1 MVKHNQ
7 TIGGIIALWI
17 CTSHFFRSEGLHP
30 SDHSFFLKQHLGE
43 SIAACVKIGCGIW
56 QIWQTIK
63 FWVRPRSFRVPN
75 PSEHVIGAPHLLP
88 PLADPPG
95 PVAWKPLT
103 APGRQTWVTWWTNL
117 GLEIIQIMM
126 LKLPQIHVASLSIGK
141 HQVQVS
147 HCKLD
152 AWLKLHTYVHVQSK
166 V

>member
-75 PSEHVIGAPHLLP
+75 PSAGSAATHDEEGLIDHGGGHDIRLWGIKTSIAVLWTQMNPGIIGIGHWIFGCRMFHANI
-88 PLADPPG
+88 
-95 PVAWKPLT
+95 
-103 APGRQTWVTWWTNL
+103 TNKMVDVS
-117 GLEIIQIMM
+117 GFSEI
-126 LKLPQIHVASLSIGK
+126 
-141 HQVQVS
+141 S
-147 HCKLD
+147 HEIL
-152 AWLKLHTYVHVQSK
+152 VG
-166 V
+166 